1 MYAKIDVELRGQ
13 VSTGRIEGSPS
24 DVISL
29 ITGLIKD
36 LSVKFGIEFD
46 ELMNIISKSYKA
58 DELARFGCEQI
69 EKGQMTPLTATAFVN
84 SMLDDLFNNKGKQE

>member
-1 MYAKIDVELRGQ
+1 MYAKIDIELRGQ

-24 DVISL
+24 DIISL

-46 ELMNIISKSYKA
+46 DLMDIISRSYKA

-84 SMLDDLFNNKGKQE
+84 SMLDALFNKGNQE

>member
-46 ELMNIISKSYKA
+46 ELMDIISTSYKA

-69 EKGQMTPLTATAFVN
+69 EKGKMTPLTATAFVN
-84 SMLDDLFNNKGKQE
+84 SMLDALFNNKGKQE